1 MLTSNLYAFPAAQ
14 PAPVVT
20 VVMNLATGKKQIYSC
35 NPRRAVIAAHA
46 QSRNDWNT
54 WQYEER
60 YAHLVQSGQHVVLC
74 GDWSAFN
81 CSCHAL
87 TLDGL

>member
-1 MLTSNLYAFPAAQ
+1 MFTDSVYAFPAAQ

-20 VVMNLATGKKQIYSC
+20 VVMNLATGKKQVYSC
-35 NPRRAVIAAHA
+35 NSRQAVIAAHA
-46 QSRNDWNT
+46 QSHNDWNT
-54 WQYEER
+54 WQYEGR
-60 YAHLVQSGQHVVLC
+60 YGHLVESGQHVVLC

-87 TLDGL
+87 TMDGL

>member
-1 MLTSNLYAFPAAQ
+1 MLTSNLYGFPAAQ
-14 PAPVVT
+14 PAPAVT
-20 VVMNLATGKKQIYSC
+20 VVMNLATGKKQVYSC

-54 WQYEER
+54 WQYEGR
-60 YAHLVQSGQHVVLC
+60 YGHLVQSGQHVVIC

-87 TLDGL
+87 TMDGL